1 MFHSPAEL
9 KVRERSS
16 TWKKITLLV
25 LGDTDRENILYKHN
39 LRAGN
44 LSLVSVAH
52 KVSQVSC
59 EHRIH
64 RTHAVMLT
72 CADCQ
77 S

>member
-16 TWKKITLLV
+16 SWKKITLLV

-44 LSLVSVAH
+44 LSLVSVAQ
-52 KVSQVSC
+52 KLAPSVVDIAFIAPTQ
-59 EHRIH
+59 
-64 RTHAVMLT
+64 
-72 CADCQ
+72 
-77 S
+77 